1 MWKLKFF
8 LQNAFVLTKVT
19 VLTLKSNVMS
29 SDLSKFNSK
38 NNSSVFKN
46 ETSLTTIEEYIAT
59 HSLST
64 SYDLAI

>member
-38 NNSSVFKN
+38 NNSSDFKN
-46 ETSLTTIEEYIAT
+46 ETSLMTIEEYIAT

>member
-1 MWKLKFF
+1 
-8 LQNAFVLTKVT
+8 
-19 VLTLKSNVMS
+19 MS

-38 NNSSVFKN
+38 NNSSDFKN
-46 ETSLTTIEEYIAT
+46 ETSLMTIEEYIAT